1 MKWERFKQMD
11 SARLFLM
18 RGGDALFMPAGT
30 FHYVYTVHTKLV
42 VAGDYLTAVGWRTRV
57 QSMERDLQVLGVR
70 PEIASMATIFKKGV
84 LLTAK
89 QLQESVDRQG
99 EQPARCGAVV
109 SAKGGRLVVGGA
121 DDAATR
127 EAERR
132 KRELVCIL
140 EWADALKA
148 EARGYE
154 CAVTGEQGERRPLS
168 RASQSMATSST
179 ARGARR
185 SQSGC
190 ASIQQTRRRP
200 RGPRHDEQMARRR
213 DDGERML
220 TARRRRSTGED
231 RVRNVACRVQ
241 GQV

>member
-1 MKWERFKQMD
+1 MRWERFKKMD

-18 RGGDALFMPAGT
+18 RGGDAFFMPAGT

-42 VAGDYLTAVGWRTRV
+42 VAGDYLTAFGWRTRV

-121 DDAATR
+121 DDAVTR

-168 RASQSMATSST
+168 RASQSDGDVVNEPEVRAALNAIWLRLNPGADPATSPWT
-179 ARGARR
+179 A
-185 SQSGC
+185 S
-190 ASIQQTRRRP
+190 
-200 RGPRHDEQMARRR
+200 
-213 DDGERML
+213 
-220 TARRRRSTGED
+220 
-231 RVRNVACRVQ
+231 
-241 GQV
+241 